1 MKIVRINKRFLITI
15 VCTILVTLFCAPLYS
30 NHLVSGLWQSL
41 YANKTAR
48 IDIANNGDATNAVE
62 ITEAD
67 TSTENE
73 ITYPQWCQ
81 KENGQCGV
89 INTEIAAKWQRYK
102 VRFKVIG
109 DGKITVLLRGPDV
122 RDNNVRYPVLVD
134 YRFASVNNKQ
144 FLQGRKTFYHDNPHT
159 YHFAAKD
166 GEIYE
171 LSFEVRKH
179 HWQWGDLNHYSFS
192 TLMFLS
198 VLILAFLLSYKM
210 VQYVAKFKLL
220 EHNSRIDIVF
230 VVAFIVLLFVPM
242 SRISDAEKSMQENR
256 MLATYPKFLV
266 SGGVNCNYG
275 AQFEKWFND
284 HFFGRESMIDLYS
297 FMKRETSRIYRN
309 GDAIWIK
316 KSNWMFRNYSL
327 KYWEKYHAND
337 KEIIKQVNLLNDFCK
352 KNNIRLYMLI
362 VPSKEDIYREFAK
375 EEEGNNNALE
385 YDKFNHHI
393 AELINL
399 FEAPTV
405 YPQKELK
412 QAAQNDFVFFKQ
424 THHWTDWGAYNGYL
438 ALMKVIKKDFTN
450 IHISNLDEYNVSTSK
465 LLREEWNR
473 DFDIGGSTIALR
485 INPEYA
491 KKYILKDEYIYY
503 DHKNEI
509 QPTVTDIAY
518 YKTKYFKNPQQPNA
532 PRVFLTGTSMNED
545 FLQFIPYSFSELKYY
560 RLNGAR
566 GVEEKDVF
574 KLFKRY
580 KKDILDF
587 KPDILILCITPS
599 NIPSLVNLTKD

>member
-67 TSTENE
+67 TSTESE

-102 VRFKVIG
+102 IRFKAIG
-109 DGKITVLLRGPDV
+109 DGEITVLLRGPDV
-122 RDNNVRYPVLVD
+122 KDNDVRYPVLVD

-144 FLQGRKTFYHDNPHT
+144 FLQGRKTFYHDNSHT
-159 YHFAAKD
+159 YRFAAKD

-171 LSFEVRKH
+171 LSFETRKH

-192 TLMFLS
+192 ALMFLS

-256 MLATYPKFLV
+256 MLATYPKLLV

-284 HFFGRESMIDLYS
+284 HFFGRNALLDI
-297 FMKRETSRIYRN
+297 FVGIKRGINRVYEN
-309 GDAIWIK
+309 GGAIWIK
-316 KSNWMFRNYSL
+316 SNNWMFHKGEL
-327 KYWEKYHAND
+327 QQ
-337 KEIIKQVNLLNDFCK
+337 KEISNEEILEIANQVNKLNEFCRE
-352 KNNIRLYMLI
+352 NNIKMYMLI
-362 VPSKEDIYREFAK
+362 VPSKESTYCEFLPK
-375 EEEGNNNALE
+375 DYQKIMVNNKIND
-385 YDKFNHHI
+385 YVNN
-393 AELINL
+393 LIRY
-399 FEAPTV
+399 FKVPTV
-405 YPQKELK
+405 YPYEELR
-412 QAAQNDFVFFKQ
+412 QASKKDFVFFKQ
-424 THHWTDWGAYNGYL
+424 SHHWTDWGAYTGYL
-438 ALMKVIKKDFTN
+438 ALMEVIKKDFPDIKITT
-450 IHISNLDEYNVSTSK
+450 LDEYNRFTSK
-465 LLREEWNR
+465 LLREDWTREFGHGHTSSQLKI
-473 DFDIGGSTIALR
+473 DK
-485 INPEYA
+485 EYA
-491 KKYILKDEYIYY
+491 KNNILKDDYIYY

-560 RLNGAR
+560 RLNNAR